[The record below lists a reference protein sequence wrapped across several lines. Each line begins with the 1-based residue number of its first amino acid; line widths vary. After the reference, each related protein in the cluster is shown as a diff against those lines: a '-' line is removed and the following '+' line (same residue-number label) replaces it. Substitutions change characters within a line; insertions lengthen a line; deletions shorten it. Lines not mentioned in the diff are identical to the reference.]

1 METRARGVGNL
12 TSKSEFSM
20 KREIEVDNIISK
32 LHRRHTAKLLDKLE
46 EIKIPQIALESVK
59 IAFSQYTNDIKQ
71 VLLASK
77 PNEYNH
83 NK

>member
-1 METRARGVGNL
+1 
-12 TSKSEFSM
+12 M